1 MVVEILVVIIL
12 LLKLHHFCSQAPV
25 NVKALEKQLQQKDS
39 EPIMA
44 GILEEVRLYFQ
55 ASQEHSAA
63 PHLIGKHVRQ
73 SENYRV
79 STVQEKIL
87 CQQPRDGTKK
97 CSCVNLNQQN

>member
-1 MVVEILVVIIL
+1 
-12 LLKLHHFCSQAPV
+12 
-25 NVKALEKQLQQKDS
+25 
-39 EPIMA
+39 MA

-55 ASQEHSAA
+55 ASLEHSAA

-87 CQQPRDGTKK
+87 CQQPRDGKK
-97 CSCVNLNQQN
+97 KKKVFLREFKSAKLTHVEIMSLHL